1 MSIPGRALDLGLAAL
16 FAAQLG
22 ASAWLVPAG
31 DQVMRPGGG
40 PLGGLCWFRSAFQ
53 IDCPFCGMTRSFV
66 ALAHGDLAAALRF
79 HPAGPLLFAAMVV
92 ALIAVVTVLVRR
104 GPPLVERRGF
114 QIASEAVALVCL
126 MIGAFKM
133 VRS

>member
-1 MSIPGRALDLGLAAL
+1 
-16 FAAQLG
+16 
-22 ASAWLVPAG
+22 
-31 DQVMRPGGG
+31 
-40 PLGGLCWFRSAFQ
+40 
-53 IDCPFCGMTRSFV
+53 
-66 ALAHGDLAAALRF
+66 
-79 HPAGPLLFAAMVV
+79 MVV
-92 ALIAVVTVLVRR
+92 ALIAAVTVLVRR